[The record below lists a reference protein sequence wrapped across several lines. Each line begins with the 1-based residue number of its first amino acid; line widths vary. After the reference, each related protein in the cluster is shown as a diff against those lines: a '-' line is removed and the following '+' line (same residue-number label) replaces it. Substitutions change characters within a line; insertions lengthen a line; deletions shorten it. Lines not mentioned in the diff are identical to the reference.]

1 MTALGDFSAGD
12 VLTAADLNA
21 IGTWQTWTPT
31 VSVTTGSSTIT
42 VNNAEFTQIG
52 KLVVGRF
59 DATVTAQGTG
69 SGSVDFTLPAQPAYA
84 TDGCGS
90 GRNAWTGEQVQVFIY
105 STAGNGTAAIR
116 NYNNGGVVI
125 TNYALHVHFVYEAA

>member
-1 MTALGDFSAGD
+1 MTALGAFSSGD

-21 IGTWQTWTPT
+21 IGTWSSWSPT
-31 VSVTTGSSTIT
+31 VSVTAGSSTIT
-42 VNNAEFTQIG
+42 VNNAEFTQVN

-59 DATVTAQGTG
+59 SATVTAQGTG

-90 GRNAWTGEQVQVFIY
+90 GRNAWTGDLLQVFIY

-116 NYNNGGVVI
+116 AYNNGAVVF

>member
-1 MTALGDFSAGD
+1 MTALGDFSPGD
-12 VLTAADLNA
+12 ILTAADLNA
-21 IGTWQTWTPT
+21 IGVWQTWTPT
-31 VSVTTGSSTIT
+31 VSVTTGSATIT
-42 VNNAEFTQIG
+42 VNNAEFTQVG

-69 SGSVDFTLPAQPAYA
+69 SGSVDFTLPVQPAYA

-90 GRNAWTGEQVQVFIY
+90 GRNGWTGELLQVFIY